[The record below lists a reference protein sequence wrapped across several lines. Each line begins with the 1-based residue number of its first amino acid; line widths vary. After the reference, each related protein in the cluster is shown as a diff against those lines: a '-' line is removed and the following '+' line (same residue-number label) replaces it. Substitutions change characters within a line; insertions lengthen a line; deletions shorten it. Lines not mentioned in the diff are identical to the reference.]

1 MYANNLGNLDNM
13 SKFLETHTLPKL
25 VQGGQEN
32 MNKYLTTSD
41 RNFSHKNVQDHVTS
55 LMNSIKQLMKN

>member
-25 VQGGQEN
+25 IQGGQEN
-32 MNKYLTTSD
+32 MNKCLITSD
-41 RNFSHKNVQDHVTS
+41 RNFSHKKCPGSWDFTDEFY
-55 LMNSIKQLMKN
+55 

>member
-32 MNKYLTTSD
+32 MNKCLTTSD
-41 RNFSHKNVQDHVTS
+41 RNFSHKKCPGSCDFTDEFY
-55 LMNSIKQLMKN
+55 